1 VFIFEAVELMFC
13 RNTCQTSPPAMFGPS
28 DDTKSW
34 RTSRHS
40 FTFLPLSSQI
50 TCFAH
55 NAYCVG
61 PNSHN
66 ITGQSL

>member
-1 VFIFEAVELMFC
+1 MSNQP
-13 RNTCQTSPPAMFGPS
+13 RAMFGPS

-40 FTFLPLSSQI
+40 LTFLPLSLSAKSHV
-50 TCFAH
+50 FAH

-66 ITGQSL
+66 IGGQSL